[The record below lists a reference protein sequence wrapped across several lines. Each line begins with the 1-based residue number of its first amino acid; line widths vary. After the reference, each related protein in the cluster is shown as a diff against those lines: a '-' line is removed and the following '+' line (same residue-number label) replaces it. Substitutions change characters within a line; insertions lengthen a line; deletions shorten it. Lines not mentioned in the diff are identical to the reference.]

1 MLAHALSGTTP
12 KCTVT
17 FMGTGAEEFNLLGAQ
32 HYVER
37 RAAAGTLDR
46 VRFCVNFDSLT
57 YGPNLYVHSND
68 EQLVGIME
76 SIQGD
81 LQLHNTFDPAY
92 PIGFEYPG
100 AVRSEARFFS
110 DVGVRTIDIN
120 SRGYDEQQLP
130 LWHRPEDTAETVPLD
145 CVENS
150 FLAFNEYL
158 RRLQS
163 L

>member
-1 MLAHALSGTTP
+1 
-12 KCTVT
+12 
-17 FMGTGAEEFNLLGAQ
+17 MGTGAEEFNLLGAQ

-68 EQLVGIME
+68 EQLVGIMG
-76 SIQGD
+76 SIQDD

-158 RRLQS
+158 RRLPS